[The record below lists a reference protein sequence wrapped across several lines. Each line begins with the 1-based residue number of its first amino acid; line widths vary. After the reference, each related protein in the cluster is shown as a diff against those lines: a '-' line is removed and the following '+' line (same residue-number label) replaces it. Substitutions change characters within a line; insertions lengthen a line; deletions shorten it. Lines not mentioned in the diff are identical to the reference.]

1 MVRLEWNALRVGDKV
16 LVHDPSDPAM
26 QLLPGVVAM
35 VQTVQGSSNDIGV
48 TVAPRS
54 DRPSV
59 LRPSRLAVHAH
70 LRDTAEECWRC
81 DAIAVLVGRGRDA
94 VLTSAP

>member
-16 LVHDPSDPAM
+16 LVHDPGDPAM

-35 VQTVQGSSNDIGV
+35 VQTKEGSNDIGV
-48 TVAPRS
+48 RVAPRS

-59 LRPSRLAVHAH
+59 LWPSRLAVHIDPQ
-70 LRDTAEECWRC
+70 DTSEDCWRC
-81 DAIAVLVGRGRDA
+81 DAIAAGRGRDA
-94 VLTSAP
+94 VMTSAP

>member
-1 MVRLEWNALRVGDKV
+1 MMRLEWNALRVGDKV
-16 LVHDPSDPAM
+16 LVHDPRDSAM

-35 VQTVQGSSNDIGV
+35 VQTMQGSSNDIGV
-48 TVAPRS
+48 TVAARR

-59 LRPSRLAVHAH
+59 LRPSRLAVHAD
-70 LRDTAEECWRC
+70 LQDTAEECWRC
-81 DAIAVLVGRGRDA
+81 DAIAALVGRGHDA